1 MWKPSKLGLSISFPL
16 WGFSSLLTLYAAPGM
31 FTNFSL
37 VLLLLFADLSVPI
50 FHFQLKKKKTR
61 EKSRRKSD
69 IVQLSRWRD
78 SFSSALCSIL
88 SKNTLFQPMT
98 ACVIS
103 ELYYKIMQ
111 KQSVGI
117 KCKNNLL
124 KPCKWHCAFGQNNR
138 VQSKLCLS

>member
-1 MWKPSKLGLSISFPL
+1 MKTFKTRTVHFV
-16 WGFSSLLTLYAAPGM
+16 SSLRIFVSAHAIYGAWHVYKLFFGSSVAICRLVCSDI
-31 FTNFSL
+31 SL
-37 VLLLLFADLSVPI
+37 PI
-50 FHFQLKKKKTR
+50 KEKKTR